1 MVRCIAADTPHAI
14 AQAVQTLVDGALLG
28 LPTETVYGLAADAS
42 NPAAVAAI
50 FAAKGRPADHP
61 LIVHVAP
68 QPTVESWRALLDTL
82 CNRVPDMAWSL
93 IDAFWP
99 GPLTLILPR
108 RSGVCTAA
116 AGGQSTVGVRCPSH
130 PIAVAVL
137 REAAARGVIGV
148 AAPSANRFGRV
159 SPTTAAHVRSEFEGR
174 LADNELLVLDGGD
187 CAVGIEST
195 IVDVCGEH
203 PVLLRPGHI
212 TSVQIADVTGLA
224 VWGVQQHSPQVSGSL
239 ESHYAPEAQVHV
251 ADAALLRAHVDNL
264 SSEGR
269 AFCAVYASAA
279 LLTGLPAGL
288 RCREMPSNA
297 VACAHDLF
305 AALRDLDAAGVTH
318 IWVEAPPLGLNW
330 DGVRDRLKRASA
342 PQPTPLTGTTPSAL

>member
-28 LPTETVYGLAADAS
+28 LPTETVYGLAADAN

-82 CNRVPDMAWSL
+82 CDRVPDMAWSL

-116 AGGQSTVGVRCPSH
+116 AGGQSTIGVRCPSH

-174 LADNELLVLDGGD
+174 LADNELLILDGGD
-187 CAVGIEST
+187 CAV
-195 IVDVCGEH
+195 V
-203 PVLLRPGHI
+203 
-212 TSVQIADVTGLA
+212 
-224 VWGVQQHSPQVSGSL
+224 
-239 ESHYAPEAQVHV
+239 
-251 ADAALLRAHVDNL
+251 
-264 SSEGR
+264 
-269 AFCAVYASAA
+269 
-279 LLTGLPAGL
+279 
-288 RCREMPSNA
+288 
-297 VACAHDLF
+297 
-305 AALRDLDAAGVTH
+305 
-318 IWVEAPPLGLNW
+318 
-330 DGVRDRLKRASA
+330 
-342 PQPTPLTGTTPSAL
+342 

>member
-1 MVRCIAADTPHAI
+1 MVRCIAADTPQAI
-14 AQAVQTLVDGALLG
+14 AQAAQTLVDGALLG
-28 LPTETVYGLAADAS
+28 LPTETVYGLAADAN
-42 NPAAVAAI
+42 NPAAVARI

-68 QPTVESWRALLDTL
+68 HPTTESWRALLGTL
-82 CNRVPDMAWSL
+82 CDRVPDMAWSL

-108 RSGVCTAA
+108 RADICTVA
-116 AGGQSTVGVRCPSH
+116 AGGQSTIGVRCPSH
-130 PIAVAVL
+130 LIAVAVL
-137 REAAARGVIGV
+137 REAAVRGVIGV

-159 SPTTAAHVRSEFEGR
+159 SPTKAAHVRSEFEGR
-174 LADNELLVLDGGD
+174 LADDELLILDGGD
-187 CAVGIEST
+187 CTVGIEST
-195 IVDVCGEH
+195 IVDVCGAH

-212 TSVQIADVTGLA
+212 TSAQIADATGLA

-251 ADAALLRAHVDNL
+251 ADAAHLRAHVESL
-264 SSEGR
+264 SPDSMAR
-269 AFCAVYASAA
+269 SAVYASAT
-279 LLTGLPAGL
+279 LLNGLPVGL

-297 VACAHDLF
+297 EACAHDLF
-305 AALRDLDAAGVTH
+305 AALRDLDAAGVAY
-318 IWVEAPPLGLNW
+318 IWVEAPPLGLPW

-342 PQPTPLTGTTPSAL
+342 PLPTPLIGTVPSAL

>member
-28 LPTETVYGLAADAS
+28 LPTETVYGMAADAN

-82 CNRVPDMAWSL
+82 CDRVPDMAWSL

-116 AGGQSTVGVRCPSH
+116 AGGQSTIGVRCPSH

-137 REAAARGVIGV
+137 REAAARGGSVLQPP
-148 AAPSANRFGRV
+148 APIALVGS
-159 SPTTAAHVRSEFEGR
+159 VRR
-174 LADNELLVLDGGD
+174 PLLMCEVNLKGD
-187 CAVGIEST
+187 
-195 IVDVCGEH
+195 
-203 PVLLRPGHI
+203 
-212 TSVQIADVTGLA
+212 
-224 VWGVQQHSPQVSGSL
+224 
-239 ESHYAPEAQVHV
+239 
-251 ADAALLRAHVDNL
+251 
-264 SSEGR
+264 
-269 AFCAVYASAA
+269 
-279 LLTGLPAGL
+279 
-288 RCREMPSNA
+288 
-297 VACAHDLF
+297 
-305 AALRDLDAAGVTH
+305 
-318 IWVEAPPLGLNW
+318 
-330 DGVRDRLKRASA
+330 
-342 PQPTPLTGTTPSAL
+342 